1 MPPLMKKCFLTLS
14 SILVCGIS
22 VAQSNCQE
30 IVQFILST
38 SIEKTVETDPTTG
51 EAITYYDLCPG
62 ETLTLEAG
70 AEFPKNNTNYFQSV
84 ATTSFS
90 WYIDETENS
99 NLQQFSHN
107 FDNPGGY
114 IVSLFAEDI
123 NGCITPNPVHVF
135 VRVSTAPTITP
146 SIESSKV
153 CPGVITN
160 IGSDESSD
168 LLFSTTIESGSW
180 KSTPCED
187 EFSDPLYLPDGDGA
201 IYSTDIFLA
210 CFKDDQT
217 LTNIHDII
225 SVNINM
231 EHSYSGDLDI
241 YLTAPNGV
249 QITLFDKTGG
259 LVWFGE
265 ATDNDDT
272 ETNPGVGYDYGWS
285 MTPTYNGLMSDGF
298 TDNTSIFSD
307 SVAIILKSDTYL
319 PIDGFSNLIGTPLNG
334 TWTLTIIDN
343 LTSDNGWIFSWGMTI
358 NEDITPSSWS
368 FDNHIVDE
376 YFLPEPSIVSN
387 LGASIAIQPDTGI
400 YNYTYEVVDNFG
412 CTYSEEITI
421 IASSINATEEIT
433 NEHCHGND
441 GEIILQI
448 SGGTPNYSVEWSSG
462 TSGATLSNLSEG
474 TYFYTIQDDLDC
486 EISGNVTIENLE
498 QLLFDTTI
506 NNDHCNQGIG
516 DITLT
521 PLNGNAPYLYR
532 WNHTNSNQYTVQN
545 LTEGTYQANITDD
558 IGCTNEINVAINNI
572 QGPTA
577 YFEPSK
583 DTVAYVD
590 GMVQFINLSSS
601 APQTTLVSSEWS
613 FTDGLFST
621 ENQPE
626 YDFNQMG
633 TYPVQLTVTDAG
645 GCTDSYLAE
654 VVSTENYFFWA
665 PTAFTP
671 NGDGKNDI
679 YQPIIRNIIE
689 SGFELFIYDPWG
701 KLVYQSNEIDSGW
714 DGIRQDNGIF
724 AKLASYSFFLRF
736 NTHHNELQEK
746 TGSFVLLK

>member
-1 MPPLMKKCFLTLS
+1 MKEYFLAVF
-14 SILVCGIS
+14 SILVSGIS
-22 VAQSNCQE
+22 LAQNDCQE
-30 IVQFILST
+30 IVQLILST
-38 SIEKTVETDPTTG
+38 SIEETIETNPTTG
-51 EAITYYDLCPG
+51 EVITYYDICPG
-62 ETLTLEAG
+62 ETLTLEAS
-70 AEFPKNNTNYFQSV
+70 AQFPENNTTYFQSISN
-84 ATTSFS
+84 TSFS
-90 WYIDETENS
+90 WYLDEILESNIQNFTYTFENS
-99 NLQQFSHN
+99 
-107 FDNPGGY
+107 GGY
-114 IVSLFAEDI
+114 IISLYAEDV
-123 NGCITPNPVHVF
+123 NGCPTAGPVNVF
-135 VRVSTAPTITP
+135 VRVGGGATINP
-146 SIESSKV
+146 SVEPSSV
-153 CPGVITN
+153 CPGLVAS
-160 IGSDESSD
+160 IGPDSSSD
-168 LLFSTTIESGSW
+168 LLFSTAIEGGSW
-180 KSTPCED
+180 ESTPCED
-187 EFSDPLYLPDGDGA
+187 EFSEPLSLPDGSGVT
-201 IYSTDIFLA
+201 YNTDIYLA

-225 SVNINM
+225 SININM

-298 TDNTSIFSD
+298 TDNTTIFSD

-319 PIDGFSNLIGTPLNG
+319 PVDGFHNLIGTSLNG
-334 TWTLTIIDN
+334 AWTLTIIDN

-376 YFLPEPSIVSN
+376 YFLPDPSIVSN
-387 LGASIAIQPDTGI
+387 LGTSIAIQPDTGI

-441 GEIILQI
+441 GEIKLQI

-474 TYFYTIQDDLDC
+474 IYFYTIQDDLDC
-486 EISGNVTIENLE
+486 EISGNATIENLE

-506 NNDHCNQGIG
+506 NNDHCNQGVG

-532 WNHTNSNQYTVQN
+532 WSHSDSNQSTVQN

-558 IGCTNEINVAINNI
+558 IGCTAELNLDVINIP
-572 QGPTA
+572 GPTA
-577 YFEPSK
+577 YFKPSK

-590 GMVQFINLSSS
+590 GIVEFINLSTS
-601 APQTTLVSSEWS
+601 ATQTTLISSEWS
-613 FTDGLFST
+613 FTNGLFSI

-626 YDFNQMG
+626 YDFNKIG

-645 GCTDSYLAE
+645 GCTDSYLGE

-701 KLVYQSNEIDSGW
+701 KLVYQSNEIDRGW

-724 AKLASYSFFLRF
+724 AKIATYSFFVRF
-736 NTHHNELQEK
+736 NTRQNELQEK
-746 TGSFVLLK
+746 TGSFVLLN